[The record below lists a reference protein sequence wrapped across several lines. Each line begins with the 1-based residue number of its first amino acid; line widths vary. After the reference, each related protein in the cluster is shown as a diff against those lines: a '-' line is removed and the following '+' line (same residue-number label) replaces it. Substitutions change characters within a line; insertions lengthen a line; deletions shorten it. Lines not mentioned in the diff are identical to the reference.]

1 MFYLKLFGSPTLEAD
16 STTLTGRPVQRHRL
30 ALLALLALAPGRRLT
45 RDKLIAYL
53 WPERDAERG
62 RNLLKQATYVLRG
75 ELGDDALLSENDELK
90 LNLEAVEADVV
101 QFEAALASSDFG
113 RALQLYRG
121 PLLDGFFLADAPEFE
136 QWVEQERTRCA
147 QAYASALETLAV
159 AAEAQRD
166 FVQAADWWKR
176 AAAHNPHD
184 SRVAARLIQALDA
197 SGSRGLAL
205 QHAAVHQHL
214 LEQEFGIEPPAE
226 MTQLVEEL
234 RKRPEPRPQPVP
246 APSDESAPVALA
258 APAVVA
264 PRRRW
269 RSRLFATSAGIMVF
283 VAALWAVRPRAADPD
298 PPPSVAVLPFVD
310 LSGDSGHAYFSDGL
324 TEEIITQLSL
334 VDGLKVISR
343 TSSMHYKGSKKSL
356 REIADELGVVH
367 VLEGSVR
374 RDATGMRITAQL
386 IDASNDHHVWA
397 QNFEFAPADG
407 FRAQERIARAVTRA
421 LELQLHQPTEFAGIG
436 TSDPVA
442 HDFYRRGRYFWNMR
456 TREAHE
462 QAVMNFQRAIE
473 RDSSYADAWGA
484 LANTYI
490 TGYQL
495 GYARLGE
502 EETYSRMK
510 WAAERAI
517 ALNDKSAEAHAAL
530 SSVLWWQ
537 RNWPGAERELRR
549 TLELNPGDSNARSW
563 HAQLLAGMGRL
574 PEALTEIR
582 RAHEQDPFAIIVTL
596 NHGWICFL
604 LKDYVCA
611 AEQQRKAIELNQEW
625 SPSFAQLAV
634 TLAQQGL
641 HEQARAAASRAAT
654 LAPRSSMVRA
664 DVALVHARAGR
675 DAEARGQLS
684 LAKAEHPDPFR
695 IARAHVALNE
705 PDSALVWLA
714 RAPWQFT
721 HRAVRWD
728 PVLDALRSDAR
739 FQQLVTRIDREM
751 GMR

>member
-1 MFYLKLFGSPTLEAD
+1 MFYLKLFGSPTLEAE

-75 ELGDDALLSENDELK
+75 ELGEQALLSENDELK
-90 LNLEAVEADVV
+90 LNVEAVAADVV

-113 RALQLYRG
+113 RAVQLYRG
-121 PLLDGFFLADAPEFE
+121 PLLDGFFLTDAPEFE
-136 QWVEQERTRCA
+136 QWVEQERARCA

-159 AAEAQRD
+159 AAEAERD
-166 FVQAADWWKR
+166 FRQAVEWWKR

-184 SRVAARLIQALDA
+184 SRVAARLIQALA
-197 SGSRGLAL
+197 AGGSRALAL
-205 QHAAVHQHL
+205 QHAAIHQHL

-226 MTQLVEEL
+226 ITQLVEAL
-234 RKRPEPRPQPVP
+234 RKRSEPRPQPVP
-246 APSDESAPVALA
+246 ETSNEATPPATAAPVFG
-258 APAVVA
+258 A
-264 PRRRW
+264 PRPRW
-269 RSRLFATSAGIMVF
+269 RSRLVATGAGIMVL
-283 VAALWAVRPRAADPD
+283 AAFAWAVRPRAADPA
-298 PPPSVAVLPFVD
+298 PSVAVLPFVN
-310 LSGDSGHAYFSDGL
+310 LGADSGNAYFSDGL

-343 TSSMHYKGSKKSL
+343 TSSMHYRGSKKPL
-356 REIADELGVVH
+356 REIARELGVVH

-374 RDATGMRITAQL
+374 RDATGIRITAQL
-386 IDASNDHHVWA
+386 IDARNDHHVWA
-397 QNFEFAPADG
+397 QNFEFALDDG
-407 FRAQERIARAVTRA
+407 FRAQEQIARAVTRA
-421 LELQLHQPTEFAGIG
+421 LELQLQQPTEYAAIG
-436 TSDPVA
+436 TSDPRA
-442 HDFYRRGRYFWNMR
+442 YDYYRRGRHFWNMR
-456 TREAHE
+456 TPEAHE
-462 QAVMNFQRAIE
+462 QAVTNFQRAIE
-473 RDSSYADAWGA
+473 QDSSYADAWGA

-495 GYARLGE
+495 GYSRLSE

-517 ALNDKSAEAHAAL
+517 ALDEESAEAHTAL

-549 TLELNPGDSNARSW
+549 ALELNPGEANTRSW

-574 PEALTEIR
+574 QEALAEIR
-582 RAHEQDPFAIIVTL
+582 RAHEQDPFALIVTL
-596 NHGWICFL
+596 NHGWICYL
-604 LKDYVCA
+604 LKDYDCA
-611 AEQQRKAIELNQEW
+611 AQQQRKAIELNHEW
-625 SPSFAQLAV
+625 APSYVQLAV
-634 TLAQQGL
+634 TLAQQGMHQEARGSAL
-641 HEQARAAASRAAT
+641 RAAE
-654 LAPRSSMVRA
+654 LAPRSSYVRA
-664 DVALVHARAGR
+664 DVALVLARAGSHG
-675 DAEARGQLS
+675 EAREQLKR
-684 LAKAEHPDPFR
+684 AKDNRPDAFK

-705 PDSALVWLA
+705 PDSALVWLE

-728 PVLDALRSDAR
+728 PVLDPLRSDAR

>member
-1 MFYLKLFGSPTLEAD
+1 MFYLKLFGSPTLEAE

-53 WPERDAERG
+53 WPERDGERG

-75 ELGDDALLSENDELK
+75 ELGEQALLSENDELK
-90 LNLEAVEADVV
+90 LNVEAVEADVV

-113 RALQLYRG
+113 RAVQLYRG
-121 PLLDGFFLADAPEFE
+121 PLLDGFFLTDAPEFE
-136 QWVEQERTRCA
+136 QWVEQERARCA

-159 AAEAQRD
+159 AAEAERD
-166 FVQAADWWKR
+166 FGQAVEWWKR

-184 SRVAARLIQALDA
+184 SRVAARLIQALAA
-197 SGSRGLAL
+197 SGSRALAL
-205 QHAAVHQHL
+205 QHAAIHQHL

-226 MTQLVEEL
+226 ITQLVEAL
-234 RKRPEPRPQPVP
+234 RKRSEPRPQPVP
-246 APSDESAPVALA
+246 ATSKGDTPPTIAPVFA
-258 APAVVA
+258 A
-264 PRRRW
+264 RRPRW
-269 RSRLFATSAGIMVF
+269 RSRLVATSAGIMVL
-283 VAALWAVRPRAADPD
+283 AAFAWAVRPRAADPA
-298 PPPSVAVLPFVD
+298 PSVAVLPFVN
-310 LSGDSGHAYFSDGL
+310 LSADSGNAWFSDGL

-343 TSSMHYKGSKKSL
+343 TSSMHYKGSKKPL

-374 RDATGMRITAQL
+374 RDSTGIRITAQL
-386 IDASNDHHVWA
+386 IDARNDHHVWA
-397 QNFEFAPADG
+397 QNFEFALDDG
-407 FRAQERIARAVTRA
+407 LRAQEQIARAVTRA
-421 LELQLHQPTEFAGIG
+421 LELQLQQPTEFAGIG
-436 TSDPVA
+436 TGDPVA

-462 QAVMNFQRAIE
+462 QAVTNFQRAIE
-473 RDSSYADAWGA
+473 HDSSFADAWGA

-495 GYARLGE
+495 GYSRLSE

-517 ALNDKSAEAHAAL
+517 ALNDKSAEAHTAL

-549 TLELNPGDSNARSW
+549 ALELNPGEANTRSW

-574 PEALTEIR
+574 PEALIEIR

-604 LKDYVCA
+604 LKDYDCA
-611 AEQQRKAIELNQEW
+611 AVQQRKAIETNQEW
-625 SPSFAQLAV
+625 APSFIQLAV

-641 HEQARAAASRAAT
+641 HEEARVAALRAAE
-654 LAPRSSMVRA
+654 LAPRSSFVLA
-664 DVALVHARAGR
+664 DLALVYARAGR
-675 DAEARGQLS
+675 HADAREQLKR
-684 LAKAEHPDPFR
+684 AKGNRPDAFKV
-695 IARAHVALNE
+695 ARAHVALNE
-705 PDSALVWLA
+705 PDSALVWLE

-728 PVLDALRSDAR
+728 PVLDPLRSDAR